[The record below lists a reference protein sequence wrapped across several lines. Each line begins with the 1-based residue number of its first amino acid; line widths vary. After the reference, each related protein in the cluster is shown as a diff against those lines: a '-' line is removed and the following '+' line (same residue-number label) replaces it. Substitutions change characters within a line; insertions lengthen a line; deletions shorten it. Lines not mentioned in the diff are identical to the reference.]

1 MLSGL
6 MASLRFLSG
15 ERPSGLKASLRFLA
29 GLGWRVGVIGLLK
42 IRPFLDS
49 YRYEDMI

>member
-1 MLSGL
+1 MLSRL

-29 GLGWRVGVIGLLK
+29 GLGWRVVIGLLK
-42 IRPFLDS
+42 IRPLLA
-49 YRYEDMI
+49 YVQI